1 MAVPE
6 WLFSLGGTAL
16 GAAVAYGTT
25 RGAMQATVE
34 AFKTQIARLDLSVTK
49 VDDAI
54 RPVVERM
61 VRAETK
67 IETIEQDIRDLAQ
80 GHERNRERISQVY
93 KDVLG
98 REREPTR
105 PG

>member
-1 MAVPE
+1 MAVPD
-6 WLFSLGGTAL
+6 WLLSLGVTAL
-16 GAAVAYGTT
+16 GAAVGYGTT
-25 RGAMQATVE
+25 RGLMVGTVD
-34 AFKTQIARLDLSVTK
+34 ALKTQIERLDKSITK

-54 RPVVERM
+54 TPVVERV

-67 IETIEQDIRDLAQ
+67 IEGIEQDIRELAQ
-80 GHERNRERISQVY
+80 GHERNRERIAQVY

-98 REREPTR
+98 RDREPTR